1 MRSPDLIVVGWCRV
15 VRGEAKRRKT
25 YGPKAATGTIRCI
38 IDAPGAS
45 ITKLTPP
52 LKRPRGR
59 KFSAVRGYFLV
70 LSVRVRTLFSRFRGG
85 RLSNLPSIV
94 NTDFGRMKGRN

>member
-1 MRSPDLIVVGWCRV
+1 MRLEFEIITPMH
-15 VRGEAKRRKT
+15 AQN
-25 YGPKAATGTIRCI
+25 TIRCI

-45 ITKLTPP
+45 ITKLTSP
-52 LKRPRGR
+52 LKCLRGR

-70 LSVRVRTLFSRFRGG
+70 LSVRVRTLFPSFRGG